1 MAEQE
6 TKRTIARIAGDIKRI
21 WVKPYFG
28 AVPYLN
34 AMLSLETSADSY
46 GMDSADDIL
55 LRFFTNA
62 SGFRG
67 EKAKILKFEL
77 AHHLSPKY
85 QKDFLKKY
93 RPKEPKSTR

>member
-1 MAEQE
+1 MSE
-6 TKRTIARIAGDIKRI
+6 KRTISRIAGDIKRI

-34 AMLSLETSADSY
+34 AMLSLNTSEDRY

-62 SGFRG
+62 SSFRG
-67 EKAKILKFEL
+67 EKAKVLKYEL
-77 AHHLSPKY
+77 AHHLSPRY
-85 QKDFLKKY
+85 QKEFLKKY
-93 RPKEPKSTR
+93 KPKELKSTR